1 MESVILV
8 IMGQAFKL
16 SGLACCARYLD
27 LAQRFGLP
35 LATMDMTLSKAA
47 GRCGLPVLDIRRE
60 SGVC

>member
-47 GRCGLPVLDIRRE
+47 GRCGVAVIDF
-60 SGVC
+60 SAAS